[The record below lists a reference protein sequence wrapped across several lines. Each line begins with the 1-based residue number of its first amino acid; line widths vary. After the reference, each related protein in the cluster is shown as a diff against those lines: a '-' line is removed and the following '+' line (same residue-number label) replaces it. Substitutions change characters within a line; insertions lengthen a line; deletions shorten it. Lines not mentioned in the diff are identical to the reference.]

1 MRNKIRNTAL
11 IVVSLIIISALLVGC
26 SSTTTAAAT
35 TGTVSKI
42 SESSTVES
50 SGNITAKQQTTLS
63 WETSG
68 IVGSVD
74 VATND
79 SVSKGD
85 TLMTLDP
92 STAPSDVIAAQET
105 LVSAKKALEDAQQS
119 NTSKA
124 SAEVALASAQTAYNT
139 ALGNYWNRSATV
151 GSAQSIAVYQQ
162 KIIIQ
167 DNKIL
172 DLKTKL
178 DALAELPDN
187 DSRKAQA
194 KQDYNQAIIDRATLK
209 RTLDGLQATPDALD
223 VQTLESALDL
233 AKANL
238 EDAQRT
244 YDSVKD
250 GPSSDAIAAAQAKVD
265 AAQSTVNMLS
275 ITAPFDGEVVAIQTQ
290 VGDQVAEGTTA
301 IILVNRSTLYIDV
314 LVDETDISK
323 IEIGDTATITYSALP
338 DLTSTGKV
346 TFINPV
352 GSSSSGVVNYT
363 VRVTLDEADPSIL
376 LGATATVEIDTG
388 AAASSL
394 AVPVT
399 AVQTDD
405 SGEYVMRVKSDGTT
419 ERVSVVSGTVSGT
432 SVVVTSKDL
441 AEGDTVQ
448 LVSSSTT
455 ASSTQETTAGS
466 ILGGGGGGGGGMPSG
481 GGGMPSGGGPGQ

>member
-11 IVVSLIIISALLVGC
+11 IVVSLIMISALLVGC
-26 SSTTTAAAT
+26 SSSTAAAAT

-79 SVSKGD
+79 TVSKGD
-85 TLMTLDP
+85 ALMTLDS

-124 SAEVALASAQTAYNT
+124 AAEVALASAQTAYNT

-178 DALAELPDN
+178 DALSELSDT

-250 GPSSDAIAAAQAKVD
+250 GPSSDAIASAQAKVD

-290 VGDQVAEGTTA
+290 VGDQVAEGTSA
-301 IILVNRSTLYIDV
+301 IILVNRSTLYLDV

-352 GSSSSGVVNYT
+352 GSSTSGVVNYT

-394 AVPVT
+394 TVPVT

-405 SGEYVMRVKSDGTT
+405 TGEYVMRVKSDGTT
-419 ERVSVVSGTVSGT
+419 ERVTVVSGTVSGT
-432 SVVVTSKDL
+432 SVVVTSNDL

-448 LVSSSTT
+448 LVTSTTT
-455 ASSTQETTAGS
+455 ASSTQETTVGS
-466 ILGGGGGGGGGMPSG
+466 ILGGSTGGGGGAPA